1 MKNYWILLLIIC
13 SIVACKN
20 NNHSSVPAESEA
32 VPNSKESKSYLPIA
46 SFIIEDIKKVDSF
59 SSGILLKT
67 QAGQKTDSV
76 FIQPADFKK
85 IAGEF
90 LVSDFDSAVF
100 NKEFTEESLADQAT
114 QTLNF
119 MYTSVNN
126 KTILRKAIVYVTPSQ
141 TTDKVTRIYMEKENQ
156 SGDTTI
162 KQKLTWKIKQY
173 FIITEIRQTSQG
185 FNSVRTQK
193 VTWDPQLF
201 VDQ

>member
-1 MKNYWILLLIIC
+1 MKNYWILLLTIC
-13 SIVACKN
+13 CIVACKN
-20 NNHSSVPAESEA
+20 NKQSSAPAESEA
-32 VPNSKESKSYLPIA
+32 VPISKEPKSYLPIA

-59 SSGILLKT
+59 ASGILLRT
-67 QAGQKTDSV
+67 QTGQKTDSA

-85 IAGEF
+85 MAGEF
-90 LVSDFDSAVF
+90 LVNDLDSAVF
-100 NKEFTEESLADQAT
+100 YKEFTEESLADQAT
-114 QTLNF
+114 KTLNLI
-119 MYTSVNN
+119 YTSGNS

-173 FIITEIRQTSQG
+173 FIITEIRQTPQG
-185 FNSVRTQK
+185 FNAVRTQK

-201 VDQ
+201 ADQ